1 MAPSARIHRELKTIA
16 AMVKIY
22 CRQHHDAPEMHA
34 GELCKDCAGFLEYA
48 GQRLVHCP
56 FAKQKP
62 TCGNCAVHCYKKEMQ
77 AKAKQIMC
85 YSGPRM
91 LWSHP
96 LMAFCH
102 LLDGRKK
109 AQNLIFSPQKAKNK
123 KLK

>member
-1 MAPSARIHRELKTIA
+1 MAASPRIDRELKTIA

-22 CRQHHDAPEMHA
+22 CRTHHDYAAVHA
-34 GELCKDCAGFLEYA
+34 GELCEDCTRFLEYA

-62 TCGNCAVHCYKKEMQ
+62 TCGGCTVHCYQKEMQ
-77 AKAKQIMC
+77 AKAKQIMR

-91 LWSHP
+91 IWRHP
-96 LMAFCH
+96 LMAFFH

-109 AQNLIFSPQKAKNK
+109 AQDLGFCPNKAKK
-123 KLK
+123 KRQK